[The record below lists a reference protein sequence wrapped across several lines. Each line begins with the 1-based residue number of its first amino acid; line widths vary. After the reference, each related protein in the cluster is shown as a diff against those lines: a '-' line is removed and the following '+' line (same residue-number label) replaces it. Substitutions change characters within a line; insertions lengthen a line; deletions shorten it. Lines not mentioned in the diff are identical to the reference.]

1 MVNLLKIFLREIV
14 NKEDYTT
21 VFLVIY
27 QNRTFMNLS
36 KLKFHYIEKFFSP
49 LAILSL
55 LRNIT
60 SIGLF

>member
-27 QNRTFMNLS
+27 QNGTFMNLS
-36 KLKFHYIEKFFSP
+36 KLKFHYIERSS
-49 LAILSL
+49 LAL
-55 LRNIT
+55 
-60 SIGLF
+60 